1 MSRWWVAL
9 AEEAPDDA
17 AGWAALSTLDGAS
30 AGGLAAW
37 ESDGRPQPGAVTI
50 DPRAIDLGGEEAE
63 ISLALAPADV
73 DLPYDDPSVAEA
85 RRAVL
90 RAPWPALMTTLARD
104 ATHLGGAITLVR
116 GPDRRPLDDDPF
128 ARLLPARRL
137 VLGPGLLGT
146 LPPPAGPVLE
156 RYGGQPWPYDRFPD

>member
-1 MSRWWVAL
+1 MSFWWL
-9 AEEAPDDA
+9 APCDEQVEGA
-17 AGWAALSTLDGAS
+17 AAWASLSALDGAP
-30 AGGLAAW
+30 AGGLAVW
-37 ESDGRPQPGAVTI
+37 DGGSRPHPDAVSI
-50 DPRAIDLGGEEAE
+50 DPRAIDSGGEAAE
-63 ISLALAPADV
+63 VSLVLAPAHLS
-73 DLPYDDPSVAEA
+73 LPYDDPAVAEA

-104 ATHLGGAITLVR
+104 ATHLGGAITAVR

-156 RYGGQPWPYDRFPD
+156 RYGGQPWPFDRFPD